1 MSDQNAVLSQSFY
14 LRLQPDRKISISI
27 RYNKKPNG
35 PFLQQDELSMYKQS
49 FNQQIQQRSM
59 SLNKSNL
66 LSRRNSSSASQK
78 KNTLQQLL
86 FKQIE
91 QKPKENEHNN
101 NNNNNNT
108 QQLTTPRK
116 NILNLQF
123 KQETNQQINQILS
136 DNKQK
141 NAITKFKSFLINKQK
156 ILNKTEVQTSFDDN
170 DNILTYDSPLKS
182 KNQTEV
188 SNVMYT
194 SPDVN
199 QITPPRCATAQ
210 KQVRRRYSN
219 QLLNS
224 VMKDKNRSYS
234 QQNKIIDCK
243 QIPSSSEN
251 TTIPNQDI
259 QNASDIDKEFDVE
272 NNNQFRES
280 LINQDFIQY
289 FRFFN
294 KKFIENNL
302 KVSLETNKKQQELN
316 EIENTCS
323 ADVMMRIQIPE
334 KSKEN
339 LSKYESSWKQHYK
352 VQYRYQD
359 LSQSNK
365 KLPFNQFSQK
375 YNISQLIYTPYDLF
389 IIIEDISIQQTKR
402 AVEFLLLNSYEN
414 DRVCLIYVQ
423 NDQIYNTPLLNCNL
437 QNKNYLKNI
446 ISNVQQSQCL
456 KQDQKVSIFERLKN
470 LIEQRFQ
477 VNFLTQAIWFSHGVS
492 LKQTTQITYKY
503 NLIDKRLRFQVNI
516 FEYIDENIKS
526 FISKLAFQSSGNY
539 YLIQSHSN
547 QSEQIPFVAETLCQI
562 KRTISFKCS
571 GMVRRLTELEYAQY
585 NQNQMKSALLPKMQI
600 LYKYGGQKVWKEDT
614 IFQGNQILIPY
625 LQHNSDYK
633 YYINYQFQLDQQR
646 KYYQVEDQ
654 NIPILKVVCLCFL
667 DQIKNSDYIFK
678 QSSLELQFNITK
690 LQNQICEEPFLNS
703 KEDSI
708 ITDQHLPDQT
718 AQQIEDQS
726 MFQLKY
732 NCIAM
737 ISSLINVKDISFI
750 RNQLSEALNSFLKSY
765 EQYMK
770 TDQYEASKIL
780 SLLQELN
787 TFVQQSSVHYCNIM
801 IENVVDSLLR
811 SKNPFFQQL

>member
-1 MSDQNAVLSQSFY
+1 MGDQNSVLSQSFY

-35 PFLQQDELSMYKQS
+35 PFLQKDELSMYKQS
-49 FNQQIQQRSM
+49 FDQQIQQRSM

-66 LSRRNSSSASQK
+66 LSRRNSSSASK

-91 QKPKENEHNN
+91 QKPKENESINN
-101 NNNNNNT
+101 SN

-136 DNKQK
+136 NNKQK

-156 ILNKTEVQTSFDDN
+156 ILNKTEVQTSFDDEN
-170 DNILTYDSPLKS
+170 DILTYDSPLKS

-199 QITPPRCATAQ
+199 QITPPRCGTAS

-234 QQNKIIDCK
+234 HQNKIIDCK
-243 QIPSSSEN
+243 QISSQQQEN
-251 TTIPNQDI
+251 TASPYQDI
-259 QNASDIDKEFDVE
+259 KSANDIDKEFEIE
-272 NNNQFRES
+272 NNSQFKES

-294 KKFIENNL
+294 KKFIEDNL
-302 KVSLETNKKQQELN
+302 KVSLETDKKMQELN
-316 EIENTCS
+316 QIESTCS

-334 KSKEN
+334 KSIEN
-339 LSKYESSWKQHYK
+339 LQKYESQWKQHYK

-359 LSQSNK
+359 LTQSNK

-375 YNISQLIYTPYDLF
+375 YNLSQLIYTPYDLF
-389 IIIEDISIQQTKR
+389 ILIEDISVQYTKR

-423 NDQIYNTPLLNCNL
+423 NDEIYNTPLLNCNQ

-446 ISNVQQSQCL
+446 IQNIQCGNL
-456 KQDQKVSIFERLKN
+456 KQEHKVSIFERLKN
-470 LIEQRFQ
+470 LIEQRFE
-477 VNFLTQAIWFSHGVS
+477 VNFLTQAIWFTHGVS

-503 NLIDKRLRFQVNI
+503 NLIDKKYRFQVSI
-516 FEYIDENIKS
+516 FEYIDDNLKS
-526 FISKLAFQSSGNY
+526 FINKLAFQSSGNY
-539 YLIQSHSN
+539 YLIPSHSN

-562 KRTISFKCS
+562 KKTISFKCS

-585 NQNQMKSALLPKMQI
+585 NQNQIKNAILPKMQI
-600 LYKYGGQKVWKEDT
+600 IQKYGGQKVWKEDT

-625 LQHNSDYK
+625 LQHDSDYK
-633 YYINYQFQLDQQR
+633 YYINYQFQLEQQR
-646 KYYQVEDQ
+646 KYNQIEDQ

-678 QSSLELQFNITK
+678 QSSLELQFNIKT
-690 LQNQICEEPFLNS
+690 LNNQISEEPLKNNQDNS
-703 KEDSI
+703 ADQI
-708 ITDQHLPDQT
+708 IPEQIVE
-718 AQQIEDQS
+718 QIEEQS
-726 MFQLKY
+726 FFQLKY
-732 NCIAM
+732 NCISLL
-737 ISSLINVKDISFI
+737 SSLTNVKDISYI
-750 RNQLSEALNSFLKSY
+750 RNQLSKIQDSFLKSQ
-765 EQYMK
+765 EQHLK
-770 TDQYEASKIL
+770 TDQYEVSKIL
-780 SLLQELN
+780 SLLSELN
-787 TFVQQSSVHYCNIM
+787 IFAQQSSVHYCNIM
-801 IENVVDSLLR
+801 IESVVYSLLR
-811 SKNPFFQQL
+811 SKNPYFQQQ

>member
-1 MSDQNAVLSQSFY
+1 
-14 LRLQPDRKISISI
+14 
-27 RYNKKPNG
+27 
-35 PFLQQDELSMYKQS
+35 MYIQS
-49 FNQQIQQRSM
+49 FNQQIQQRSF

-66 LSRRNSSSASQK
+66 LSRRNSRSASSK

-91 QKPKENEHNN
+91 QQPKENEVTNN
-101 NNNNNNT
+101 NN
-108 QQLTTPRK
+108 QQTTTPRK

-123 KQETNQQINQILS
+123 KQEANQQINQILS
-136 DNKQK
+136 NNKQQ

-156 ILNKTEVQTSFDDN
+156 ILNKTEVQTSFDDEN
-170 DNILTYDSPLKS
+170 DLLAYNSPLKS
-182 KNQTEV
+182 KNQTDI
-188 SNVMYT
+188 SNIMYT

-199 QITPPRCATAQ
+199 SITPPRCATASE
-210 KQVRRRYSN
+210 QVRRRYSN

-243 QIPSSSEN
+243 QIPNSSKNS
-251 TTIPNQDI
+251 TTLSQDI
-259 QNASDIDKEFDVE
+259 QNASDIQKQFDIE
-272 NNNQFRES
+272 NNSQFRES

-294 KKFIENNL
+294 KRFIEDNL
-302 KVSLETNKKQQELN
+302 KVSLETSKKLQELN
-316 EIENTCS
+316 EVESSCS

-339 LSKYESSWKQHYK
+339 LSKYESLWRQHYK

-359 LSQSNK
+359 LTQSNK

-375 YNISQLIYTPYDLF
+375 YNLSQLIYTPYDLF
-389 IIIEDISIQQTKR
+389 IIIEDISIQHTKR

-414 DRVCLIYVQ
+414 DRVCLVYVQ
-423 NDQIYNTPLLNCNL
+423 NNQICNTPLLNCNQ

-446 ISNVQQSQCL
+446 IQNVQYTASL
-456 KQDQKVSIFERLKN
+456 SQDQKVGIFERLKN

-477 VNFLTQAIWFSHGVS
+477 VNFLTQAIWFTHGVS

-503 NLIDKRLRFQVNI
+503 NLIDKKFRFQISV
-516 FEYIDENIKS
+516 FEYVDENIKS
-526 FISKLAFQSSGNY
+526 FINKLVFQSSGNY
-539 YLIQSHSN
+539 YIIPQN
-547 QSEQIPFVAETLCQI
+547 ESEQTPFVTETLCQI

-585 NQNQMKSALLPKMQI
+585 NQNEIKNTILPKIQI
-600 LYKYGGQKVWKEDT
+600 LCKYGGKKVWKEDT

-633 YYINYQFQLDQQR
+633 YYINYQFQLEQQR
-646 KYYQVEDQ
+646 KYNQIEDQ
-654 NIPILKVVCLCFL
+654 KIPILKVVCLCFL
-667 DQIKNSDYIFK
+667 DQIKNSDYVFK
-678 QSSLELQFNITK
+678 QSSLELQFSINT
-690 LQNQICEEPFLNS
+690 LRNQVFEENLKIKQDHNS
-703 KEDSI
+703 NNSNDQI
-708 ITDQHLPDQT
+708 IPDQT
-718 AQQIEDQS
+718 VQQVQDQS

-737 ISSLINVKDISFI
+737 ISSLTNVKDISYI
-750 RNQLSEALNSFLKSY
+750 RNQLNVIQDSFLKSY

-770 TDQYEASKIL
+770 ADQYEGSKIL

-787 TFVQQSSVHYCNIM
+787 TFAQQSSVHYCSIM
-801 IENVVDSLLR
+801 IENVVYSLLR
-811 SKNPFFQQL
+811 SKNPFFQ